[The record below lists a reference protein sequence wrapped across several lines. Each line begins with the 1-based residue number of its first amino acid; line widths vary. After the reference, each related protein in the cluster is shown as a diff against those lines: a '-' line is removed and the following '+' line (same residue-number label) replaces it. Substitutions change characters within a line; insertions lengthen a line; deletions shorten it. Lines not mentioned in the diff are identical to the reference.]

1 MKYKLTFRMNV
12 LLDVYFAIM
21 ATFLSNPQFSKN
33 PSIYYYFFYNFLAL
47 APIFS
52 AITIKKNNRKTIN
65 LIARILNYV
74 NIPILFY
81 AIVMESKFIVIL
93 YLALPTAINLIA
105 LRAIKNNSE
114 DDFETYKIAVL
125 NFFKSVFR

>member
-12 LLDVYFAIM
+12 LLAVYFAIM
-21 ATFLSNPQFSKN
+21 ASFLSNPQFTQN
-33 PSIYYYFFYNFLAL
+33 PSINYYYFYNFLAL

-52 AITIKKNNRKTIN
+52 AIAIKKNNRKTIN
-65 LIARILNYV
+65 LIATILNYV

-81 AIVMESKFIVIL
+81 AIVMESKFIVLL

-105 LRAIKNNSE
+105 LRAIKDNSE
-114 DDFETYKIAVL
+114 DDFETYKIAVF
-125 NFFKSVFR
+125 NFIKSIFR

>member
-12 LLDVYFAIM
+12 LLAVYFAIM
-21 ATFLSNPQFSKN
+21 ASFLSNPQFTQN
-33 PSIYYYFFYNFLAL
+33 PSINYYFFYNFLAL

-52 AITIKKNNRKTIN
+52 AIAIKKNNRKTIN
-65 LIARILNYV
+65 LIAT
-74 NIPILFY
+74 IPILFY

-105 LRAIKNNSE
+105 LRAIKNKSE
-114 DDFETYKIAVL
+114 DDFENYKIAL
-125 NFFKSVFR
+125 FNFIKSIFR